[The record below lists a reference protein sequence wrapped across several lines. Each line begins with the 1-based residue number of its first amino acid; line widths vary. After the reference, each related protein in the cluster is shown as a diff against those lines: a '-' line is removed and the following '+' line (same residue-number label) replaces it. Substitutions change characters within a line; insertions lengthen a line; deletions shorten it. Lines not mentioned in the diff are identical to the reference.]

1 MTRELHPRNKHHGRY
16 DFDELIK
23 SSPELNKYVIT
34 NAYDDRTIDFFDPA
48 AVKML
53 NKALLKH
60 FYGIAFW
67 DIPENYLCPSIP
79 GRADYIHHI
88 ADLLADDKHNG
99 NKSRNSFFLSEG
111 SAPAHGNEVKCLD
124 IGVGANCI
132 YPVIG
137 CMEYGWTF
145 IGSDIDPVA
154 VESAKNIVRKNP
166 LLKGKIEI
174 RLQPDRTCFFK
185 DILLGGEYV
194 DVTICNPPFHSSPEE
209 AREVAQKKIRN
220 LMQNKAAELRSQ
232 NPDSMFGENPDS
244 TFRESKIE
252 TQGQNFMSGENQDS
266 MSGNSVSGEKK
277 AGSKPV
283 PNFGGQNNELWCP
296 GGEEQF
302 VRDMAFQSRSY
313 ASQCRWFSS
322 LIAKKES
329 LRGVYSAL
337 KKVGAVEVK
346 TIPMGQGNK
355 ISRIVAWRF

>member
-60 FYGIAFW
+60 FYGIVFW
-67 DIPENYLCPSIP
+67 DIPENYLCPPIP

-88 ADLLADDKHNG
+88 ADLLADDKHSG
-99 NKSRNSFFLSEG
+99 NKSRNNFFLSEG
-111 SAPAHGNEVKCLD
+111 SAPAQEKEVKCLD

-132 YPVIG
+132 YPIIG

-174 RLQPDRTCFFK
+174 RLQPDRTNFFNG
-185 DILLGGEYV
+185 ILLKGEYV
-194 DVTICNPPFHSSPEE
+194 DITICNPPFHSSAEE
-209 AREVAQKKIRN
+209 AKEVAQKKIRN

-232 NPDSMFGENPDS
+232 NPDSMFGQNPD
-244 TFRESKIE
+244 
-252 TQGQNFMSGENQDS
+252 
-266 MSGNSVSGEKK
+266 
-277 AGSKPV
+277 SKPV

-302 VRDMAFQSRSY
+302 VRDMAFQSRSF

-337 KKVGAVEVK
+337 KKVGAAEVK

>member
-60 FYGIAFW
+60 FYGIVFW
-67 DIPENYLCPSIP
+67 DIPENYLCPPIP
-79 GRADYIHHI
+79 GRADYMHHI
-88 ADLLADDKHNG
+88 ADLLADDKHSG
-99 NKSRNSFFLSEG
+99 NKSRNNFFLSEG

-132 YPVIG
+132 YPIIG
-137 CMEYGWTF
+137 CMENGWTF

-174 RLQPDRTCFFK
+174 RLQPDRTNFFK
-185 DILLGGEYV
+185 GILLKDEYV
-194 DVTICNPPFHSSPEE
+194 DVTICNPPFHSSAEE
-209 AREVAQKKIRN
+209 AKEVAQKKIKN

-232 NPDSMFGENPDS
+232 NPDSMF
-244 TFRESKIE
+244 TESATE
-252 TQGQNFMSGENQDS
+252 TQNQDS
-266 MSGNSVSGEKK
+266 LPGNSLSGGKK

-302 VRDMAFQSRSY
+302 VRDMAFQSRSF

>member
-67 DIPENYLCPSIP
+67 DIPENYLCPPIP

-88 ADLLADDKHNG
+88 ADLLAEDKHSG
-99 NKSRNSFFLSEG
+99 NKSRNSIFPSEG

-132 YPVIG
+132 YPIIG

-145 IGSDIDPVA
+145 IGSDIDHVA

-166 LLKGKIEI
+166 LVKGKIEI
-174 RLQPDRTCFFK
+174 RLQPDRANFFK

-232 NPDSMFGENPDS
+232 NPGSMFN
-244 TFRESKIE
+244 ESATE
-252 TQGQNFMSGENQDS
+252 TQNQDS
-266 MSGNSVSGEKK
+266 LPGNSVSGGKK
-277 AGSKPV
+277 TGAKPV

-302 VRDMAFQSRSY
+302 VRDMAFQSRSF

>member
-60 FYGIAFW
+60 FYGIVFW
-67 DIPENYLCPSIP
+67 DIPENYLCPPIP
-79 GRADYIHHI
+79 GRADYMHHI
-88 ADLLADDKHNG
+88 ADLLADDKHSG
-99 NKSRNSFFLSEG
+99 SKSRNNFFLSEG

-132 YPVIG
+132 YPIIG
-137 CMEYGWTF
+137 CMENGWTF

-174 RLQPDRTCFFK
+174 RLQPDRTNFFK
-185 DILLGGEYV
+185 GILLKDEYV
-194 DVTICNPPFHSSPEE
+194 DVTICNPPFHSSAEE
-209 AREVAQKKIRN
+209 AKEVAQKKIKN

-232 NPDSMFGENPDS
+232 NPDSMF
-244 TFRESKIE
+244 TESATE
-252 TQGQNFMSGENQDS
+252 TQNQDS
-266 MSGNSVSGEKK
+266 LPGNSLSGGKK

-302 VRDMAFQSRSY
+302 VRDMAFQSRSF

>member
-16 DFDELIK
+16 DFYELIK

-34 NAYDDRTIDFFDPA
+34 NAYDDRTIDFFNPA

-60 FYGIAFW
+60 FYGIVFW
-67 DIPENYLCPSIP
+67 DIPENYLCPPIP
-79 GRADYIHHI
+79 GRADYMHHI
-88 ADLLADDKHNG
+88 ADLLADDKHSG
-99 NKSRNSFFLSEG
+99 SKSRNNFFLSEG

-132 YPVIG
+132 YPIIG
-137 CMEYGWTF
+137 CMENGWTF

-174 RLQPDRTCFFK
+174 RLQPDRTNFFK
-185 DILLGGEYV
+185 GILLKDEYV
-194 DVTICNPPFHSSPEE
+194 DVTICNPPFHSSAEE
-209 AREVAQKKIRN
+209 AKEVAQKKIKN

-232 NPDSMFGENPDS
+232 NPDSMFGQNPD
-244 TFRESKIE
+244 
-252 TQGQNFMSGENQDS
+252 
-266 MSGNSVSGEKK
+266 
-277 AGSKPV
+277 SKPV

-302 VRDMAFQSRSY
+302 VRDMAFQSRSF

>member
-23 SSPELNKYVIT
+23 GSPELNKYVIT

-67 DIPENYLCPSIP
+67 DIPENYLCPPIP

-88 ADLLADDKHNG
+88 ADLLADDKHSG
-99 NKSRNSFFLSEG
+99 NKSRNSIFPSEG

-132 YPVIG
+132 YPIIG
-137 CMEYGWTF
+137 CTEYGWTF

-166 LLKGKIEI
+166 LVKGKIEI
-174 RLQPDRTCFFK
+174 RLQPDRANFFK

-220 LMQNKAAELRSQ
+220 LMQNKA
-232 NPDSMFGENPDS
+232 G
-244 TFRESKIE
+244 T
-252 TQGQNFMSGENQDS
+252 
-266 MSGNSVSGEKK
+266 
-277 AGSKPV
+277 KPV

-302 VRDMAFQSRSY
+302 VRDMAFQSRSF

>member
-60 FYGIAFW
+60 FYGIVFW
-67 DIPENYLCPSIP
+67 DIPENYLCPPIP
-79 GRADYIHHI
+79 GRADYMHHI
-88 ADLLADDKHNG
+88 ADLLADDKHSSS
-99 NKSRNSFFLSEG
+99 KSRNNFFLSEG
-111 SAPAHGNEVKCLD
+111 SATAHGNEVKCLD

-132 YPVIG
+132 YPIIG
-137 CMEYGWTF
+137 CMENGWTF

-174 RLQPDRTCFFK
+174 RLQPDRANFFK
-185 DILLGGEYV
+185 DILLKGEYV
-194 DVTICNPPFHSSPEE
+194 DVTICNPPFHSSAEE
-209 AREVAQKKIRN
+209 AKEVAQKKIRN

-232 NPDSMFGENPDS
+232 NPDSMFTES
-244 TFRESKIE
+244 TTE
-252 TQGQNFMSGENQDS
+252 TKNQDS
-266 MSGNSVSGEKK
+266 IPGNSVSGEKK
-277 AGSKPV
+277 PASKPV

-302 VRDMAFQSRSY
+302 VRDMAFQSRSF

-337 KKVGAVEVK
+337 KKVGAAEVK

>member
-67 DIPENYLCPSIP
+67 DIPENYLCPPIP

-88 ADLLADDKHNG
+88 ADLLAEDKHSG
-99 NKSRNSFFLSEG
+99 NKSRNSIFPSEG

-132 YPVIG
+132 YPIIG

-145 IGSDIDPVA
+145 IGSDIDHVA

-166 LLKGKIEI
+166 LVKGKIAI
-174 RLQPDRTCFFK
+174 RLQPNRANFFK
-185 DILLGGEYV
+185 DILLADEYV
-194 DVTICNPPFHSSPEE
+194 DVTICNPPFHSSAEE
-209 AREVAQKKIRN
+209 AKEVAQKKIRN

-232 NPDSMFGENPDS
+232 NPGSMF
-244 TFRESKIE
+244 TESATE
-252 TQGQNFMSGENQDS
+252 TQNQDS
-266 MSGNSVSGEKK
+266 LPGNSVSGEK
-277 AGSKPV
+277 GPKPV

-302 VRDMAFQSRSY
+302 VRDMAFQSRSF

>member
-23 SSPELNKYVIT
+23 SSPELNKYVVT

-67 DIPENYLCPSIP
+67 DIPENYLCPPIP

-88 ADLLADDKHNG
+88 ADLLADDKHSG

-132 YPVIG
+132 YPIIG

-166 LLKGKIEI
+166 LVKGKIEI
-174 RLQPDRTCFFK
+174 RLQPDRANFFK

-220 LMQNKAAELRSQ
+220 LMQNKA
-232 NPDSMFGENPDS
+232 
-244 TFRESKIE
+244 
-252 TQGQNFMSGENQDS
+252 
-266 MSGNSVSGEKK
+266 
-277 AGSKPV
+277 
-283 PNFGGQNNELWCP
+283 
-296 GGEEQF
+296 
-302 VRDMAFQSRSY
+302 
-313 ASQCRWFSS
+313 
-322 LIAKKES
+322 
-329 LRGVYSAL
+329 
-337 KKVGAVEVK
+337 
-346 TIPMGQGNK
+346 
-355 ISRIVAWRF
+355 

>member
-16 DFDELIK
+16 DFEELVK
-23 SSPELNKYVIT
+23 SSPELDKYVIT
-34 NAYDDRTIDFFDPA
+34 NAYGDRTIDFFDPA
-48 AVKML
+48 AVKLL

-60 FYGIAFW
+60 FYGIVFW
-67 DIPENYLCPSIP
+67 DIPENYLCPPIP

-88 ADLLADDKHNG
+88 ADLLAEDRHSG
-99 NKSRNSFFLSEG
+99 NKSKNSLFLSQG
-111 SAPAHGNEVKCLD
+111 SVPEKGTGVKCLD

-132 YPVIG
+132 YPIIG
-137 CMEYGWTF
+137 CTEYGWTF
-145 IGSDIDPVA
+145 TGSDIDPVA

-174 RLQPDRTCFFK
+174 RLQPDRTSFFK
-185 DILLGGEYV
+185 GILLAGEYV

-220 LMQNKAAELRSQ
+220 LMQNRTDGLRSQ
-232 NPDSMFGENPDS
+232 NPDSMFGQNRDS
-244 TFRESKIE
+244 TLGESKIE
-252 TQGQNFMSGENQDS
+252 PQGQNS
-266 MSGNSVSGEKK
+266 MPGNSSSGGKK
-277 AGSKPV
+277 TSSRPV

-302 VRDMAFQSRSY
+302 VRDMAFQSRSF

>member
-60 FYGIAFW
+60 FYGIVFW
-67 DIPENYLCPSIP
+67 DIPENYLCPPIP

-88 ADLLADDKHNG
+88 ADLLADDKHSG
-99 NKSRNSFFLSEG
+99 NKSRNNFFLSEG
-111 SAPAHGNEVKCLD
+111 SAPAQEKEVKCLD

-132 YPVIG
+132 YPIIG

-174 RLQPDRTCFFK
+174 RLQPDRTNFFNG
-185 DILLGGEYV
+185 ILLKGEYV
-194 DVTICNPPFHSSPEE
+194 DITICNPPFHSSAEE
-209 AREVAQKKIRN
+209 AKEVAQKKIRN

-232 NPDSMFGENPDS
+232 NPDSMFGQNPD
-244 TFRESKIE
+244 
-252 TQGQNFMSGENQDS
+252 
-266 MSGNSVSGEKK
+266 
-277 AGSKPV
+277 SKPV

-302 VRDMAFQSRSY
+302 VRDMAFQSRNF

-337 KKVGAVEVK
+337 KKVGAAEVK

>member
-34 NAYDDRTIDFFDPA
+34 NAYDDHTIDFFDPA

-60 FYGIAFW
+60 FYGIVFW
-67 DIPENYLCPSIP
+67 DIPENYLCPPIP
-79 GRADYIHHI
+79 GRADYMHHI
-88 ADLLADDKHNG
+88 ADLLADDKHSG
-99 NKSRNSFFLSEG
+99 NKSRNNFFLSEG

-132 YPVIG
+132 YPIIG
-137 CMEYGWTF
+137 CMENGWTF

-174 RLQPDRTCFFK
+174 RLQPDRTNFFK
-185 DILLGGEYV
+185 GILLKDEYV
-194 DVTICNPPFHSSPEE
+194 DVTICNPPFHSSAEE
-209 AREVAQKKIRN
+209 AKEVAQKKIKN

-232 NPDSMFGENPDS
+232 NPDSMF
-244 TFRESKIE
+244 TESATE
-252 TQGQNFMSGENQDS
+252 TQNQDS
-266 MSGNSVSGEKK
+266 LPGNSLSGGKK

-302 VRDMAFQSRSY
+302 VRDMAFQSRSF

>member
-67 DIPENYLCPSIP
+67 DIPENYLCPPIP

-88 ADLLADDKHNG
+88 ADLLADDKHSG
-99 NKSRNSFFLSEG
+99 NKSKNSFFLSEG

-132 YPVIG
+132 YPIIG

-174 RLQPDRTCFFK
+174 RLQPDRASFFK
-185 DILLGGEYV
+185 DILHGGEYV
-194 DVTICNPPFHSSPEE
+194 DVTMCNPPFHSSPEE
-209 AREVAQKKIRN
+209 AREVAQKKIKN

-232 NPDSMFGENPDS
+232 NPDSMPD
-244 TFRESKIE
+244 
-252 TQGQNFMSGENQDS
+252 
-266 MSGNSVSGEKK
+266 NSVSGVKK
-277 AGSKPV
+277 TGSKPV

-302 VRDMAFQSRSY
+302 VRDMAFQSRSF

>member
-60 FYGIAFW
+60 FYGIVFW
-67 DIPENYLCPSIP
+67 DIPENYLCPPIP
-79 GRADYIHHI
+79 GRADYMHHI
-88 ADLLADDKHNG
+88 ADLLADDKHSG
-99 NKSRNSFFLSEG
+99 NKSRNNFFLSEG
-111 SAPAHGNEVKCLD
+111 SAPAQGNEVKCLD

-132 YPVIG
+132 YPIIG
-137 CMEYGWTF
+137 CMENGWTF

-174 RLQPDRTCFFK
+174 RLQPDRTNFFK
-185 DILLGGEYV
+185 GILLKDEYM
-194 DVTICNPPFHSSPEE
+194 DVTICNPPFHSSAEE
-209 AREVAQKKIRN
+209 AKEVAQKKIRN

-232 NPDSMFGENPDS
+232 NPDSMFGQNP
-244 TFRESKIE
+244 
-252 TQGQNFMSGENQDS
+252 
-266 MSGNSVSGEKK
+266 
-277 AGSKPV
+277 GSKPV

-302 VRDMAFQSRSY
+302 VRDMAFQSRSF